1 MMLEKLQKRLDS
13 DWIKKNNIFDVV
25 VYGSYIRGKTNA
37 KDIDI
42 AIIMNKNTSIKNKLN
57 LCQKLRNLFLEKGHN
72 FDVKAVDLNDL
83 LNVGFLGR
91 ESILAEGYSLV
102 KKDYIAERFGFK
114 AVVLIEYSLKNL
126 ARGKQKMFYYALQGR
141 KKGTGILAKIGGKF
155 VSKGVIKIP
164 TKYFDEIKELLNG
177 NNINFTA
184 TFTLEYRVLH

>member
-1 MMLEKLQKRLDS
+1 MVISVKNLKKYYSVHQKEPGL
-13 DWIKKNNIFDVV
+13 W
-25 VYGSYIRGKTNA
+25 GSMR
-37 KDIDI
+37 
-42 AIIMNKNTSIKNKLN
+42 S
-57 LCQKLRNLFLEKGHN
+57 LFKRDY
-72 FDVKAVDLNDL
+72 FDVKAVDLNDF

-114 AVVLIEYSLKNL
+114 AVVLIEYTLKNL

-164 TKYFDEIKELLNG
+164 TKYIDEIKELLNG